1 MNDATLTF
9 EDSTMFQAIQR
20 LALWDFLQAL
30 RIRYVMLF
38 AIVGLTVI
46 AIPSIVNH
54 LTAANYFASQP
65 TVQIEQATV
74 MAIPDTTF
82 PVSRTHQEPN
92 FYQ

>member
-1 MNDATLTF
+1 
-9 EDSTMFQAIQR
+9 MFQTIQR

-65 TVQIEQATV
+65 MVQIEQATV
-74 MAIPDTTF
+74 MTIPDTTF
-82 PVSRTHQEPN
+82 PLSRTHQEPN

>member
-1 MNDATLTF
+1 
-9 EDSTMFQAIQR
+9 MFQTIQR

-38 AIVGLTVI
+38 AIVGLAVV

-54 LTAANYFASQP
+54 LTTANYFAFQP
-65 TVQIEQATV
+65 TVQIERATV
-74 MAIPDTTF
+74 MSIPDTTF
-82 PVSRTHQEPN
+82 PLSRTHQEPN